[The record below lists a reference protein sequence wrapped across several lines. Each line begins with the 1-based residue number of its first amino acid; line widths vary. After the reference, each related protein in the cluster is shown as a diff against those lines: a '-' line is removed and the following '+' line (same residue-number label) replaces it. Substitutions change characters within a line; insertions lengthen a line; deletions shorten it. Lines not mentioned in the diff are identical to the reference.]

1 MKNHFATTINL
12 SETIEIYY
20 KDEFFAQSDNVI
32 ELKEQFRGKN
42 LNPVFYF
49 PRCILVGISVRKEK
63 TTSYCP
69 IKGIASYWSYED
81 TNNCIWS
88 YEEPMKEVSQIKGY
102 YSFYE
107 DKGFEIRRKRIFKP
121 S

>member
-63 TTSYCP
+63 TP
-69 IKGIASYWSYED
+69 HIVRLRASPH
-81 TNNCIWS
+81 IGL
-88 YEEPMKEVSQIKGY
+88 MKTRIIVSGPTKNQ
-102 YSFYE
+102 
-107 DKGFEIRRKRIFKP
+107 
-121 S
+121 